1 MNEVA
6 KFVIM
11 VVKVV
16 NFTLKEHLKPVL
28 SRSLIIAL
36 LLVVQ
41 ILALVLVVLRFSD
54 RYLWYSGL
62 SHFVA
67 PSMPRPSA
75 KPLM

>member
-11 VVKVV
+11 VDKVV

-54 RYLWYSGL
+54 RY
-62 SHFVA
+62 
-67 PSMPRPSA
+67 
-75 KPLM
+75 